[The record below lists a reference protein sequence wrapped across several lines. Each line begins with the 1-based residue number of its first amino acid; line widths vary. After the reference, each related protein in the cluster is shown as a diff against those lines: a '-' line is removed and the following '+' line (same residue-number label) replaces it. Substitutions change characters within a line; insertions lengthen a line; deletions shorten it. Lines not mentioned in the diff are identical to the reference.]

1 MNTKTENL
9 DDLIEEAAETE
20 TEATAEAENLDD
32 LIEEAA
38 EAEAEAE
45 AETEDEAETEAE
57 GKPKAEKT
65 PAEPAKLARGRMP
78 AALVA
83 HIRFNEDGND
93 SEIARKFFTTPG
105 KINDIKKG
113 RGFAYITKDTKFSK
127 ADIDAAITKVKENF
141 VSGKGR
147 GGKVSDTTIDDAKY
161 AIECLEKMVAS
172 DESTLEAD
180 RAATRKPRGKDKD
193 EAQVEE
199 ASDDVKETSD
209 AAAEEPVVEEV
220 TDDDLAGLLD
230 D

>member
-1 MNTKTENL
+1 MNAETDNL

-20 TEATAEAENLDD
+20 TETETETEATAEAETEGKL
-32 LIEEAA
+32 
-38 EAEAEAE
+38 EAE
-45 AETEDEAETEAE
+45 
-57 GKPKAEKT
+57 KK
-65 PAEPAKLARGRMP
+65 PAEPVKLARGRMP
-78 AALVA
+78 APLVA
-83 HIRFNEDGND
+83 HIRFNEEGND

-127 ADIDAAITKVKENF
+127 ADIDAAIAKVKENF

-161 AIECLEKMVAS
+161 AIECLEAMTTS

-180 RAATRKPRGKDKD
+180 RSAARKPRGKDKD
-193 EAQVEE
+193 ESPANEP
-199 ASDDVKETSD
+199 SSD
-209 AAAEEPVVEEV
+209 AKKVSEAKTEEPAAEEKSTKEPAVEEEA
-220 TDDDLAGLLD
+220 TDDDLADLLD